1 VESETFRYI
10 LLSLIIPFAGYK
22 IYRFYKKLLKLS
34 EPSMKEQL
42 ENILKK

>member
-1 VESETFRYI
+1 MESETFRYI